1 VPVELVVRG
10 VCALRPGVP
19 GVSDNIRVRS
29 VVGRFLEH
37 SRVYWFE
44 NSGRPALYLASAD
57 WMERNFF
64 RRVEV
69 AFPVATAKLRN
80 RIRDDLERYLKDTAN
95 AWLLASDG
103 TYRRASTAAEAA
115 AGERAVGEQAADV
128 PAAGEAVAGEPAAE
142 APTLDAQA
150 QLLEAYAAAAR
161 LPE

>member
-1 VPVELVVRG
+1 
-10 VCALRPGVP
+10 
-19 GVSDNIRVRS
+19 
-29 VVGRFLEH
+29 
-37 SRVYWFE
+37 VYWFE

-103 TYRRASTAAEAA
+103 TYRRASA
-115 AGERAVGEQAADV
+115 
-128 PAAGEAVAGEPAAE
+128 AGEPAAD
-142 APTLDAQA
+142 APALDAQA
-150 QLLEAYAAAAR
+150 LLLEAYAAAAR